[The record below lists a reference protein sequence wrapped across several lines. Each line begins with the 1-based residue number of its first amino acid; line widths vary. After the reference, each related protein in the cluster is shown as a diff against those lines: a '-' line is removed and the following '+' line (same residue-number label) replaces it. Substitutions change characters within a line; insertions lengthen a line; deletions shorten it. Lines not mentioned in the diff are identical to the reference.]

1 MGGRLEQ
8 QDNEQKILGVRW
20 NYVQDELL
28 FDLNELAIL
37 ISTIEPTKRHIVGV
51 TAKFYDPLGFV
62 SPVIVRFKILFQELC
77 SSKVDWDVPLSGH
90 LLDKWRA
97 LVSGFQ
103 GITTSIPRCYFT
115 LLDKASS
122 RCSLQGFCDAS
133 SAAYA
138 AVVYLR
144 IEGSAGTVA
153 NFVASKTRVA
163 PTSKLSIPRLEL
175 LSSLLLANLISNIS
189 AALTTEFLLQEP
201 CCYTDSKVALYW
213 IRGTTKEWKP
223 FVENRVNEVRRLVL
237 SEYWKHCP
245 GQENPADLPSRGI
258 APTELVTSKLW
269 RHGPDWLVDTRF
281 IIEEEELCMP
291 EECAKEVRV
300 THCYL
305 ACNSSTWDLCNIGKL
320 VDCEKFSQMRRLL
333 RVTAYVIKFANL
345 FKVKGNNM
353 DNGMEL
359 TTSELMRAED
369 LWVKES
375 QGSLLQHKSFRAW
388 EQQFHL
394 FLDSGVWRCKGRID
408 NAQVPYCTR
417 YPALLDKEH
426 RFTQLVVENA
436 HKRVLHNG
444 VKETLTEIRS
454 KFWIARGRQ
463 FVRQVL
469 LNCTV
474 CHKTECKPYP
484 VPPAPPA
491 SPLPDFRVREA
502 PAFSYTGVDLAGP
515 LYIKDKGIN
524 TNNKVWICLYTCCVT
539 RAVHLEIVPRMTA
552 EAFIRSF
559 KRFTARR
566 GFPVMMISDNAK
578 TFKSA
583 AKMVRSVIDDREVQQ
598 YLTGLK
604 TEWVFNLERA
614 PWWGGIFE
622 RMVKST
628 KRCLKKTIGKAKL
641 AYDELLTALTEV
653 EMILNSRPLSYVSTE
668 DIEEPLTPSHLM
680 TGRRLLSLP
689 DAVHYRRPT
698 EDSEFRVDVCHETV
712 NQRMRHLNCTLNHFW
727 RRWRTEYLLQ
737 LRECHSYDK
746 SGVKN
751 REPKVGE
758 VVLLR
763 SDSKLRGLW
772 KLARVQQILRSRD
785 GQVRGAVLQLPSGE
799 SGSNILRRP
808 LQYLYPLEVDCNR
821 DDTAES
827 GMNVLETDR
836 RIDETPN
843 TGSDLAVQQ
852 VRTPNTNRP
861 KRAAA
866 RKANEFIRA
875 VMSDDTD

>member
-1 MGGRLEQ
+1 M
-8 QDNEQKILGVRW
+8 RW

-28 FDLNELAIL
+28 FDLNELVIL
-37 ISTIEPTKRHIVGV
+37 ISAIEPTKRHIVGV

-62 SPVIVRFKILFQELC
+62 SPVIVCFKILFQELC

-115 LLDKASS
+115 LLDKALS

-153 NFVASKTRVA
+153 NFVASKTWVA

-175 LSSLLLANLISNIS
+175 LSSLLLANLVSNIS
-189 AALTTEFLLQEP
+189 VALTTEFLLQEP

-223 FVENRVNEVRRLVL
+223 FVENRVNEVRRLVP

-258 APTELVTSKLW
+258 TPTELVTSKLW

-300 THCYL
+300 THCYI

-333 RVTAYVIKFANL
+333 RVTAYVIKFVNL
-345 FKVKGNNM
+345 FKVKGNNV

-394 FLDSGVWRCKGRID
+394 FLDSGIWRCKGRID
-408 NAQVPYCTR
+408 KAQVPYCTR

-426 RFTQLVVENA
+426 CFTRLVVENA
-436 HKRVLHNG
+436 HKRILHNG

-484 VPPAPPA
+484 VPPAPP
-491 SPLPDFRVREA
+491 LPDFRVREA

-524 TNNKVWICLYTCCVT
+524 TNN
-539 RAVHLEIVPRMTA
+539 TA
-552 EAFIRSF
+552 
-559 KRFTARR
+559 
-566 GFPVMMISDNAK
+566 
-578 TFKSA
+578 
-583 AKMVRSVIDDREVQQ
+583 
-598 YLTGLK
+598 
-604 TEWVFNLERA
+604 
-614 PWWGGIFE
+614 
-622 RMVKST
+622 
-628 KRCLKKTIGKAKL
+628 
-641 AYDELLTALTEV
+641 
-653 EMILNSRPLSYVSTE
+653 
-668 DIEEPLTPSHLM
+668 
-680 TGRRLLSLP
+680 
-689 DAVHYRRPT
+689 
-698 EDSEFRVDVCHETV
+698 
-712 NQRMRHLNCTLNHFW
+712 CTL
-727 RRWRTEYLLQ
+727 
-737 LRECHSYDK
+737 
-746 SGVKN
+746 
-751 REPKVGE
+751 
-758 VVLLR
+758 VV
-763 SDSKLRGLW
+763 
-772 KLARVQQILRSRD
+772 
-785 GQVRGAVLQLPSGE
+785 
-799 SGSNILRRP
+799 
-808 LQYLYPLEVDCNR
+808 
-821 DDTAES
+821 
-827 GMNVLETDR
+827 
-836 RIDETPN
+836 
-843 TGSDLAVQQ
+843 
-852 VRTPNTNRP
+852 
-861 KRAAA
+861 
-866 RKANEFIRA
+866 
-875 VMSDDTD
+875 